1 MNFSRGWAV
10 SALLIAAATAAHAGP
25 VVTAGAARSPYL
37 PVSDFDGPYPDM
49 PPAPIPAPPPR
60 YGYGPAPAPEY
71 GYRDDRY
78 APPERPYRP
87 DGYRPDGYRPDYG
100 YAPAFLPPNE
110 VYAILRD
117 NGFSA
122 LGAPRQRG
130 NVYVIAV
137 LDRDGEDGRLLIDA
151 HSGRIL
157 RFVPASQSG
166 GESYYEHM
174 RYEPGAQAPRGGTE
188 VLPEPT
194 VIKAD
199 PRLLQAAPAVPD
211 APRMASRSVPLP
223 APRVVMP
230 MTRPAMPGQQT
241 AAVQAKPAEAQPAGA
256 ASAAPQTTAAVAPPQ
271 AGEQRPGSQI
281 LPTQEMPKVQG
292 LE

>member
-1 MNFSRGWAV
+1 MNFSTGWAV
-10 SALLIAAATAAHAGP
+10 LALLTAAVTAAQAGP
-25 VVTAGAARSPYL
+25 AVTAAAARSPYL
-37 PVSDFDGPYPDM
+37 PVSDFDGPYSDM
-49 PPAPIPAPPPR
+49 PPPPPAPLPR
-60 YGYGPAPAPEY
+60 YGYGPGPSPGPDY

-100 YAPAFLPPNE
+100 YAPAFLPPHE

-117 NGFSA
+117 NGFSP

-151 HSGRIL
+151 RSGRIL
-157 RFVPASQSG
+157 RFVPAFQSG
-166 GESYYEHM
+166 EGDYERM
-174 RYEPGAQAPRGGTE
+174 RYEPAAQGPSGSE

-199 PRLLQAAPAVPD
+199 PRLLQAAPAVP
-211 APRMASRSVPLP
+211 AASRMASRTVPLP
-223 APRVVMP
+223 APRLAAPV
-230 MTRPAMPGQQT
+230 TRPAVPAQQS
-241 AAVQAKPAEAQPAGA
+241 AAVQTKPVEAQPAAA
-256 ASAAPQTTAAVAPPQ
+256 ASAAPQTAASVAPPQ
-271 AGEQRPGSQI
+271 AVEQKAGSQI

>member
-25 VVTAGAARSPYL
+25 AVTAGAASSPYL

-78 APPERPYRP
+78 APPERAYRP

-151 HSGRIL
+151 RSGRIL
-157 RFVPASQSG
+157 RFVPAFQSG
-166 GESYYEHM
+166 GDSYYEHM
-174 RYEPGAQAPRGGTE
+174 RYEPGVQAPRGGTE

-199 PRLLQAAPAVPD
+199 PRLLQAAPDVPA
-211 APRMASRSVPLP
+211 APRVVSRSVPLP
-223 APRVVMP
+223 APRV
-230 MTRPAMPGQQT
+230 AMPAQQT
-241 AAVQAKPAEAQPAGA
+241 AAVQAKAAEAQPAVA
-256 ASAAPQTTAAVAPPQ
+256 VSAAPPQTTAAVAPPQ
-271 AGEQRPGSQI
+271 AEEQKPGAQI
-281 LPTQEMPKVQG
+281 LPTQEMPKAQG